1 MSPHIETP
9 VANCC
14 VFAQRP
20 RKKWALIWHRR
31 DKAKISSIVVW
42 ICKRLQL
49 SIVLTGDLKDG
60 LSKNGLSSDF
70 WFSECHPNIDQS
82 LFIKSLKDTRRNT
95 TKFVQMTILSL
106 NYPHCD
112 QGSLSFILMT
122 SNLLCQPSS
131 LPCQT
136 FQSGWVQSTQQG
148 QLWRQPKDTHRL
160 QDSLHYLRH
169 RWWWWWS
176 PMTMVAMVPMLK
188 KMNNITLPF
197 PSFPPCP
204 PRHHHRRRLPLS
216 PRQVNQIATQLA
228 GGLKKYAL
236 VTCPRLS
243 LLAMFKTSKSSI
255 TF

>member
-1 MSPHIETP
+1 MLAPSHMQATAVE
-9 VANCC
+9 
-14 VFAQRP
+14 
-20 RKKWALIWHRR
+20 H
-31 DKAKISSIVVW
+31 
-42 ICKRLQL
+42 
-49 SIVLTGDLKDG
+49 VLTGDLKDG

-70 WFSECHPNIDQS
+70 WFWECHPNIDQS

-95 TKFVQMTILSL
+95 TKFLQMTTLSL

-136 FQSGWVQSTQQG
+136 FQSGWVRSTQQG

-160 QDSLHYLRH
+160 QDSLHYLHH

-176 PMTMVAMVPMLK
+176 PTTLVVMMPMLK
-188 KMNNITLPF
+188 KVNNITLPF

-204 PRHHHRRRLPLS
+204 PRRHHRRRLPLS
-216 PRQVNQIATQLA
+216 PRQVNQIVTRPA
-228 GGLKKYAL
+228 GGLKKYKYK
-236 VTCPRLS
+236 VNQIQTEIQKSTRLR
-243 LLAMFKTSKSSI
+243 LQVV
-255 TF
+255 